1 MTVFAL
7 GVQRN
12 PEIAQAVMQNDIELF
27 QRLLQQ
33 QHQRRL
39 DLKHQSQQPSVSGIL
54 CVMHQ
59 HSLICYSPKMW
70 SNLYWRGFIRHPPK
84 DSETWITPE
93 SHKLLDMY
101 KSCWFLLASFLLQ
114 SISMHWFSPL
124 FIAHFSFVSVIIQG
138 EWETF

>member
-54 CVMHQ
+54 CVMEQ
-59 HSLICYSPKMW
+59 PY
-70 SNLYWRGFIRHPPK
+70 
-84 DSETWITPE
+84 
-93 SHKLLDMY
+93 
-101 KSCWFLLASFLLQ
+101 ASTLPDLLQ
-114 SISMHWFSPL
+114 SQNVVQ
-124 FIAHFSFVSVIIQG
+124 FVL
-138 EWETF
+138 ERFH

>member
-39 DLKHQSQQPSVSGIL
+39 DLKHQSQQPSVSDIL
-54 CVMHQ
+54 CVMEQ
-59 HSLICYSPKMW
+59 PY
-70 SNLYWRGFIRHPPK
+70 
-84 DSETWITPE
+84 
-93 SHKLLDMY
+93 
-101 KSCWFLLASFLLQ
+101 ASTLPDLLQ
-114 SISMHWFSPL
+114 SQNVVQ
-124 FIAHFSFVSVIIQG
+124 FVL
-138 EWETF
+138 ERFH